1 MNSEPPLSGS
11 AGAGCIVWSPKALTW
26 SMCRFHTCPSS
37 VVMEKVT
44 GPNCFVTVP
53 GIHVDPGRKFLTTTF
68 SPIENSR
75 WRACLS
81 CWLFCSACFPATLL
95 SKYGFNRSNRVWMLL
110 PRNRCME
117 LLLCL
122 HERWC
127 NMIEENWPSDAAV
140 SVHHAC
146 LQPLS
151 V

>member
-1 MNSEPPLSGS
+1 MSMNSEPPLSGS

-44 GPNCFVTVP
+44 GPNYFVTVP

-110 PRNRCME
+110 PRNR
-117 LLLCL
+117 
-122 HERWC
+122 
-127 NMIEENWPSDAAV
+127 
-140 SVHHAC
+140 VHGATPV
-146 LQPLS
+146 LA
-151 V
+151 